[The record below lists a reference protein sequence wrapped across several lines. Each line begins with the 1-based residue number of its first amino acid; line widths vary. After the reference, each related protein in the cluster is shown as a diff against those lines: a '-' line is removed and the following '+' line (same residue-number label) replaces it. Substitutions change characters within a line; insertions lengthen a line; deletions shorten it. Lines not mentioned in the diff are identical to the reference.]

1 MTVVDEAAPTTQPNV
16 AGAVETTDTVASHLH
31 PAGSWAVED
40 HPVPNGLE
48 EVWRF
53 TPLKRLRQLHADAAL
68 GTGSVTVD
76 AGVHDDLSIRTVTGA
91 ESRSWRWVSGY
102 VPIVFFNARATTETD
117 TSLIVEVPAEV

>member
-1 MTVVDEAAPTTQPNV
+1 MPNV

-40 HPVPNGLE
+40 HPVPHGLE

-53 TPLKRLRQLHADAAL
+53 TPLKRLRKLHADAPL

-76 AGVHDDLSIRTVTGA
+76 AGAHDDLSIRTVTGD
-91 ESRSWRWVSGY
+91 ESRPGVGS
-102 VPIVFFNARATTETD
+102 PATCRSTG
-117 TSLIVEVPAEV
+117 PALASSPRPTPA